1 KSGYLDYLRDQGGV
15 EAVSRTENVRELV
28 AGGFEFQE
36 RAEEPTLERF
46 LEEISLIMD
55 IDLWDDRKDAVSL
68 MTLHNAKGLEFP
80 VVFVAGVEEGL
91 IPHYTSFEDED
102 ELEEERRLFYV
113 GLTRAREMVVLSL
126 ASGRRGFQG
135 WVPQV
140 ASRFLEDIPQEYL
153 EVLTC
158 DFTPPRRSA
167 YHREPLRRQEPCWE
181 GGDEKVIRVGARVK
195 HPDWG
200 TGRVVRCEGFGD
212 SLRLTVTFAPGIT
225 KRLLARYAKLEL
237 VEELE

>member
-1 KSGYLDYLRDQGGV
+1 
-15 EAVSRTENVRELV
+15 
-28 AGGFEFQE
+28 
-36 RAEEPTLERF
+36 
-46 LEEISLIMD
+46 MD

-91 IPHYTSFEDED
+91 IPHHTSFEDQD

-113 GLTRAREMVVLSL
+113 GLTRAREMVVISL

-153 EVLTC
+153 EVLTPHYAAHEQ
-158 DFTPPRRSA
+158 DT
-167 YHREPLRRQEPCWE
+167 YHREPLRRHEPSWD
-181 GGDEKVIRVGARVK
+181 GGEEKVIRVGARVK
-195 HPDWG
+195 HADWG
-200 TGRVVRCEGFGD
+200 LGRVVRCEGFGE